1 MLDLSIDVAPD
12 EFGSEARKGREVCK
26 GWFNADC
33 KHTSFRHGR
42 CSIQFDQTPNGQME
56 NAEQVPAL
64 PSWLSD
70 LLPQHDRGIGGVGPP
85 PPGTWSGQAPDRV
98 AVAADPRPI
107 ADHLIHRFGQ

>member
-70 LLPQHDRGIGGVGPP
+70 LLPQHDQRIGGVRHPP
-85 PPGTWSGQAPDRV
+85 PLRVVVGLEMPDLAIGRQQQQFT
-98 AVAADPRPI
+98 A
-107 ADHLIHRFGQ
+107 L